1 MYSKKKNDLLN
12 QDLTELERVLIESR
26 KEGMVAYVN
35 STPATFVELV
45 ELSLSDKQPFAWRA
59 AFILTT
65 VMKRNDKRISNRTDE
80 VINAIDGKPDGHK
93 RELLK
98 ILLKL
103 ELIEE
108 QESLLIDKCI
118 DIWKDIEAKPA
129 LRFYAL
135 RMLMNIAEKYPD
147 LESEIRLLTTD
158 MYMDSLS
165 QGIRRVIEKRFNKL
179 K

>member
-1 MYSKKKNDLLN
+1 MTSPKQKIPQNKDLS
-12 QDLTELERVLIESR
+12 ELERVLIESR

-45 ELSLSDKQPFAWRA
+45 ELSLSDKLPFAWRA

-65 VMKRNDKRISNRTDE
+65 VMKKNDKRISNRTDE
-80 VINAIDGKPDGHK
+80 MINAIDGKPDGHQ

-103 ELIEE
+103 EFIEE

-135 RMLMNIAEKYPD
+135 RMLMNITEKYPE

-165 QGIRRVIEKRFNKL
+165 QGIRSVIENRL
-179 K
+179 SE